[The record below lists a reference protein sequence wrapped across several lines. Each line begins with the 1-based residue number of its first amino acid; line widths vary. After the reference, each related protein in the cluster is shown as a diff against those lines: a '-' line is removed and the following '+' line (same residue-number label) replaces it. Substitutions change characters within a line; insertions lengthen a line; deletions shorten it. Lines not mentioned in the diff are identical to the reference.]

1 MQLEHTINLR
11 NYSDIISLLYI
22 ITHVFH
28 NLLTNGIMVELM
40 SKITVSETVSRSVT
54 IDNSIA
60 DIQTAMIRCFQFLEE
75 GRFKEANVIIEQVL
89 NIDPNNPDA
98 NVANFLYHFELTS
111 AEDVIKNFKN
121 YVTYENSVF
130 YKRVKRCA
138 QSELSKKLDFCLG
151 RASEQLKN
159 FTIEEERR
167 IKEEA
172 QRKEREEREEKKKE
186 KIAWIWLI
194 IMVIVV
200 AILLALGQYGA
211 VIVVT
216 FIGFIIICIIAI
228 HHKS

>member
-1 MQLEHTINLR
+1 
-11 NYSDIISLLYI
+11 
-22 ITHVFH
+22 
-28 NLLTNGIMVELM
+28 M

-54 IDNSIA
+54 MDNSIA
-60 DIQTAMIRCFQFLEE
+60 DVQTAMIRCFQFLEE

-111 AEDVIKNFKN
+111 AEDVIKTFKN

-151 RASEQLKN
+151 RASEQLKK

-172 QRKEREEREEKKKE
+172 QRKKREKKAR
-186 KIAWIWLI
+186 KIVWICLI
-194 IMVIVV
+194 
-200 AILLALGQYGA
+200 
-211 VIVVT
+211 
-216 FIGFIIICIIAI
+216 IIAI
-228 HHKS
+228 VAALFPHSILSTITIIIGSIIVFIAIHRSKNNLISRDRQGKS

>member
-1 MQLEHTINLR
+1 
-11 NYSDIISLLYI
+11 
-22 ITHVFH
+22 
-28 NLLTNGIMVELM
+28 MVELM

-111 AEDVIKNFKN
+111 AEDVIKTFKN

-151 RASEQLKN
+151 RASEQLKK

-172 QRKEREEREEKKKE
+172 QRKEREKETEKKAI
-186 KIAWIWLI
+186 IAMIFLI
-194 IMVIVV
+194 IMVIVW
-200 AILLALGQYGA
+200 AILLAHRQIVAA
-211 VIVVT
+211 V
-216 FIGFIIICIIAI
+216 FIGFIMIGFIVI

>member
-1 MQLEHTINLR
+1 
-11 NYSDIISLLYI
+11 
-22 ITHVFH
+22 
-28 NLLTNGIMVELM
+28 MVELM

-111 AEDVIKNFKN
+111 AEDVIKTFKN

-151 RASEQLKN
+151 RASEQLKK

-167 IKEEA
+167 IK
-172 QRKEREEREEKKKE
+172 KKAI
-186 KIAWIWLI
+186 IAMIFLI
-194 IMVIVV
+194 IMVIVA
-200 AILLALGQYGA
+200 AILLDLRQIEAA
-211 VIVVT
+211 V
-216 FIGFIIICIIAI
+216 FIGFIIFGFIVI

>member
-1 MQLEHTINLR
+1 
-11 NYSDIISLLYI
+11 
-22 ITHVFH
+22 
-28 NLLTNGIMVELM
+28 MVELM

-151 RASEQLKN
+151 RASEQLKK
-159 FTIEEERR
+159 FTIEEEERR

-172 QRKEREEREEKKKE
+172 QRKEREKE
-186 KIAWIWLI
+186 KEEDAAKGNKIAMIILI
-194 IMVIVV
+194 MAIVV
-200 AILLALGQYGA
+200 SILLAHKQEGA
-211 VIVVT
+211 VVVVS
-216 FIGFIIICIIAI
+216 FIGFIIIGIIAI

>member
-1 MQLEHTINLR
+1 
-11 NYSDIISLLYI
+11 
-22 ITHVFH
+22 
-28 NLLTNGIMVELM
+28 M

-54 IDNSIA
+54 MDNSIA
-60 DIQTAMIRCFQFLEE
+60 DVQTAMIRCFQFLEE

-111 AEDVIKNFKN
+111 AEDVIKTFKN

-172 QRKEREEREEKKKE
+172 QRKEREEKE
-186 KIAWIWLI
+186 AAKDAKIAWICLI

-200 AILLALGQYGA
+200 AILLTLGQNGA
-211 VIVVT
+211 AIVVT
-216 FIGFIIICIIAI
+216 FIGFIIIGIIAI

>member
-1 MQLEHTINLR
+1 
-11 NYSDIISLLYI
+11 
-22 ITHVFH
+22 
-28 NLLTNGIMVELM
+28 MVELM

-111 AEDVIKNFKN
+111 AEDVIKTFKN

-138 QSELSKKLDFCLG
+138 QSELSKKLDFCLD

-172 QRKEREEREEKKKE
+172 QQKEREKK
-186 KIAWIWLI
+186 AWKKVWICLI
-194 IMVIVV
+194 IMVII
-200 AILLALGQYGA
+200 AAAFFPESILLSL
-211 VIVVT
+211 VII
-216 FIGFIIICIIAI
+216 FICSIISFIDI

>member
-1 MQLEHTINLR
+1 
-11 NYSDIISLLYI
+11 
-22 ITHVFH
+22 
-28 NLLTNGIMVELM
+28 MVELM

-111 AEDVIKNFKN
+111 AEDVIKTFKN

-151 RASEQLKN
+151 RASEQLKK
-159 FTIEEERR
+159 FTIEEERRIKEEERR

-172 QRKEREEREEKKKE
+172 QRKEREKEEDAAKGN
-186 KIAWIWLI
+186 KIAMIILI
-194 IMVIVV
+194 MAIVV
-200 AILLALGQYGA
+200 PILLALEQEGE
-211 VIVVT
+211 VVVVS
-216 FIGFIIICIIAI
+216 FIGFIIIGIIAI

>member
-1 MQLEHTINLR
+1 
-11 NYSDIISLLYI
+11 
-22 ITHVFH
+22 
-28 NLLTNGIMVELM
+28 MVELM

-111 AEDVIKNFKN
+111 AEDVIKTFKN

-172 QRKEREEREEKKKE
+172 QRKEQAEKE
-186 KIAWIWLI
+186 TKIVWIWSI
-194 IMVIVV
+194 IMAIVV
-200 AILLALGQYGA
+200 TILLAIGQERA
-211 VIVVT
+211 VIVVF
-216 FIGFIIICIIAI
+216 FIGFIIISIIIIAI

>member
-1 MQLEHTINLR
+1 
-11 NYSDIISLLYI
+11 
-22 ITHVFH
+22 
-28 NLLTNGIMVELM
+28 MVELM

-111 AEDVIKNFKN
+111 AEDVIKTFKN

-151 RASEQLKN
+151 RASEQLKK

-172 QRKEREEREEKKKE
+172 QRKEREEKE
-186 KIAWIWLI
+186 AAKGDKIAMIILI
-194 IMVIVV
+194 MAIVV
-200 AILLALGQYGA
+200 PILLALEQEGE
-211 VIVVT
+211 VVVVS
-216 FIGFIIICIIAI
+216 FIGFIIIGIIAI

>member
-1 MQLEHTINLR
+1 
-11 NYSDIISLLYI
+11 
-22 ITHVFH
+22 
-28 NLLTNGIMVELM
+28 MVELM

-111 AEDVIKNFKN
+111 AEDVIKTFKN

-151 RASEQLKN
+151 RASEQLKK

-172 QRKEREEREEKKKE
+172 QRKEQAEKE
-186 KIAWIWLI
+186 TKIVWIC
-194 IMVIVV
+194 
-200 AILLALGQYGA
+200 
-211 VIVVT
+211 
-216 FIGFIIICIIAI
+216 FIIIVIVWAI
-228 HHKS
+228 LILLLGKFRVL

>member
-1 MQLEHTINLR
+1 
-11 NYSDIISLLYI
+11 
-22 ITHVFH
+22 
-28 NLLTNGIMVELM
+28 MVELM

-111 AEDVIKNFKN
+111 AEDVIKTFKN

-151 RASEQLKN
+151 RASEQLKK
-159 FTIEEERR
+159 FTIEEERRIKEEERR

-172 QRKEREEREEKKKE
+172 QRKEREKEEDAAKGN
-186 KIAWIWLI
+186 KIAMIILI
-194 IMVIVV
+194 MAIVV
-200 AILLALGQYGA
+200 SILLAHKQEGA
-211 VIVVT
+211 VVVVS
-216 FIGFIIICIIAI
+216 FIGLIIIGIIAI

>member
-1 MQLEHTINLR
+1 
-11 NYSDIISLLYI
+11 
-22 ITHVFH
+22 
-28 NLLTNGIMVELM
+28 MVELM

-151 RASEQLKN
+151 RASEQLKK

-172 QRKEREEREEKKKE
+172 QRKEREEKE
-186 KIAWIWLI
+186 AAKGDKIAMIILI
-194 IMVIVV
+194 MAIVV
-200 AILLALGQYGA
+200 PILLALEQEGE
-211 VIVVT
+211 VVVVS
-216 FIGFIIICIIAI
+216 FIGFIIIGIIAI

>member
-1 MQLEHTINLR
+1 
-11 NYSDIISLLYI
+11 
-22 ITHVFH
+22 
-28 NLLTNGIMVELM
+28 M

-60 DIQTAMIRCFQFLEE
+60 DVQTAMIRCFQFLEE

-111 AEDVIKNFKN
+111 AEDVIKTFKN

-151 RASEQLKN
+151 RASEQLKK

-172 QRKEREEREEKKKE
+172 QRKERKEREEKEAEKKG
-186 KIAWIWLI
+186 KIAAIFLI
-194 IMVIVV
+194 IMVIVM
-200 AILLALGQYGA
+200 AILHALEQKGA
-211 VIVVT
+211 IVVVT
-216 FIGFIIICIIAI
+216 FIGFIIIGIIAI

>member
-1 MQLEHTINLR
+1 
-11 NYSDIISLLYI
+11 
-22 ITHVFH
+22 
-28 NLLTNGIMVELM
+28 MVELM

-111 AEDVIKNFKN
+111 AEDVIKTFKN

-151 RASEQLKN
+151 RASEQLKK

-167 IKEEA
+167 IKEEEH
-172 QRKEREEREEKKKE
+172 QKEKKR
-186 KIAWIWLI
+186 KIDKLI
-194 IMVIVV
+194 ILFLLLIIFCLFACMFGLRDAHIVAFFHTLSFVFVPLFVIR
-200 AILLALGQYGA
+200 
-211 VIVVT
+211 VIRYIRKT
-216 FIGFIIICIIAI
+216 
-228 HHKS
+228 KK

>member
-1 MQLEHTINLR
+1 
-11 NYSDIISLLYI
+11 
-22 ITHVFH
+22 
-28 NLLTNGIMVELM
+28 M

-60 DIQTAMIRCFQFLEE
+60 DVQTAMIRCFQFLEE

-111 AEDVIKNFKN
+111 PEDVIKTFKN
-121 YVTYENSVF
+121 CVTYENSVF

-167 IKEEA
+167 IK
-172 QRKEREEREEKKKE
+172 QRKEREERRIKEEAQQKEREKK
-186 KIAWIWLI
+186 AWKKVWICLI
-194 IMVIVV
+194 IM
-200 AILLALGQYGA
+200 AIIFAPFFPECTLF
-211 VIVVT
+211 T
-216 FIGFIIICIIAI
+216 IIIFIVSIII
-228 HHKS
+228 RFIDILHKS

>member
-1 MQLEHTINLR
+1 
-11 NYSDIISLLYI
+11 
-22 ITHVFH
+22 
-28 NLLTNGIMVELM
+28 M

-54 IDNSIA
+54 MDNSIA
-60 DIQTAMIRCFQFLEE
+60 DVQTAMIRCFQFLEE
-75 GRFKEANVIIEQVL
+75 GRFKEANVIIEKVL

-111 AEDVIKNFKN
+111 AEDVIKTFKN

-151 RASEQLKN
+151 RASEQLKK

-172 QRKEREEREEKKKE
+172 QRKKREKKAR
-186 KIAWIWLI
+186 KIVWICLI
-194 IMVIVV
+194 
-200 AILLALGQYGA
+200 
-211 VIVVT
+211 
-216 FIGFIIICIIAI
+216 IIAI
-228 HHKS
+228 VAALFPHSILSTITIIIGSIIVFIAIHRSKNNLISRDRQGKS

>member
-1 MQLEHTINLR
+1 
-11 NYSDIISLLYI
+11 
-22 ITHVFH
+22 
-28 NLLTNGIMVELM
+28 M

-60 DIQTAMIRCFQFLEE
+60 DVQTAMIRCFQFLEE

-111 AEDVIKNFKN
+111 PEDVIKTFKN
-121 YVTYENSVF
+121 CVTYENSVF

-151 RASEQLKN
+151 RASEQLKK
-159 FTIEEERR
+159 FTIEEEERR

-172 QRKEREEREEKKKE
+172 QRKEREEKE
-186 KIAWIWLI
+186 AANGDKIVMIFLI
-194 IMVIVV
+194 IMLIVV
-200 AILLALGQYGA
+200 PILLA
-211 VIVVT
+211 
-216 FIGFIIICIIAI
+216 FN
-228 HHKS
+228 K